1 MKLKTRSDYRKRRH
15 QRLRKKVVG
24 TTRRPRMCVNVSNKH
39 MYVQLVDDAAA
50 VTLVAV
56 STLVPE
62 LAGKNNSVT
71 AQRLGTKAAEIAK
84 TKGIGEVVFDRGG
97 HAYNGRV
104 KAIAEAARAAGMKL

>member
-1 MKLKTRSDYRKRRH
+1 MKLKTRSEYRKRRH
-15 QRLRKKVVG
+15 QRLRKKVMG
-24 TTRRPRMCVNVSNKH
+24 TTRRPRMCVSISNKH
-39 MYVQLVDDAAA
+39 MYVQLVDDVAAA
-50 VTLVAV
+50 TLAAV
-56 STLVPE
+56 STRSKELV
-62 LAGKNNSVT
+62 GKNNRDT

>member
-1 MKLKTRSDYRKRRH
+1 
-15 QRLRKKVVG
+15 
-24 TTRRPRMCVNVSNKH
+24 
-39 MYVQLVDDAAA
+39 MYVQLVDDVAAA
-50 VTLVAV
+50 TLVAV
-56 STLVPE
+56 STLSKE
-62 LAGKNNSVT
+62 MTGKNNLAN

>member
-56 STLVPE
+56 STLVSE
-62 LAGKNNSVT
+62 LAGKNNYAA
-71 AQRLGTKAAEIAK
+71 AQRLGIQAAEIAK
-84 TKGIGEVVFDRGG
+84 SKGIGEVVFDRGG

>member
-24 TTRRPRMCVNVSNKH
+24 TTRRPRMCVSVSNKH
-39 MYVQLVDDAAA
+39 MYVQLVDDVAAA
-50 VTLVAV
+50 TLAAV
-56 STLVPE
+56 STLVTE
-62 LAGKNNSVT
+62 LAGKNNRAT

-84 TKGIGEVVFDRGG
+84 TKGIDEVVFDRGG

>member
-1 MKLKTRSDYRKRRH
+1 MKLKTRLDYRKRRH
-15 QRLRKKVVG
+15 QRLRKKIMG

-39 MYVQLVDDAAA
+39 MYVQLVDDVAA

-62 LAGKNNSVT
+62 LAEKNNLAAAKQLG
-71 AQRLGTKAAEIAK
+71 AQAAAIAK